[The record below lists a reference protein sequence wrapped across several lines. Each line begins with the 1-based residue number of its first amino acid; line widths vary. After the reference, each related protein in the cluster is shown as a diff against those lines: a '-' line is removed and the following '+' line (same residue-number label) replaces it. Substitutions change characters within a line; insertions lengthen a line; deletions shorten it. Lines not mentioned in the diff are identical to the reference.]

1 MEEEWGTN
9 SRLASTAWSGSCL
22 GRQCLVRALKYHSFT
37 HSRYIETQDFG
48 TASSAAVVDKERNGS
63 GGGKHPI
70 ERERLTSRLSSLIF
84 SPKKCPQFRNL
95 LFSLLNDR
103 GNSRKAESFT
113 KRTYIS
119 VPLEGKN

>member
-84 SPKKCPQFRNL
+84 SPENVHNL
-95 LFSLLNDR
+95 ETYHFLF
-103 GNSRKAESFT
+103 
-113 KRTYIS
+113 
-119 VPLEGKN
+119 